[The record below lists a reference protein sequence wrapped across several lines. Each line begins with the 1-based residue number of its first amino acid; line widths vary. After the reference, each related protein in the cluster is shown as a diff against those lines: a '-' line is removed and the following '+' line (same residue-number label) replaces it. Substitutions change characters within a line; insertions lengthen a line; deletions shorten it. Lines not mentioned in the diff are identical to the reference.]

1 MISLTVVWVFKVCCT
16 GIGCRCVCR
25 RGDGNVPMWVYI
37 DSSVEHRKSN
47 TKTDNIT
54 SSKPGRLAAKHKTW
68 GREGRRGGRL
78 AYKDIDFRFIGIYR
92 LSILEDLVILN

>member
-1 MISLTVVWVFKVCCT
+1 MISLTVVWMFKVCCT
-16 GIGCRCVCR
+16 GVGCRCVCR

-54 SSKPGRLAAKHKTW
+54 SSKPGRLLNTKH
-68 GREGRRGGRL
+68 GGGRGG
-78 AYKDIDFRFIGIYR
+78 GG
-92 LSILEDLVILN
+92 EG